1 MNEFSTGCSSYTQV
15 YILLLL
21 PMIMNDKK
29 REFPWEDYLPMIFQ
43 TLLTVLVDPNIKSS
57 AWKVNELLFF
67 IHSNR
72 L

>member
-15 YILLLL
+15 YIFLLL

-43 TLLTVLVDPNIKSS
+43 TLLAVIVDKNIKPTT
-57 AWKVNELLFF
+57 WKVNELFL
-67 IHSNR
+67 I
-72 L
+72 